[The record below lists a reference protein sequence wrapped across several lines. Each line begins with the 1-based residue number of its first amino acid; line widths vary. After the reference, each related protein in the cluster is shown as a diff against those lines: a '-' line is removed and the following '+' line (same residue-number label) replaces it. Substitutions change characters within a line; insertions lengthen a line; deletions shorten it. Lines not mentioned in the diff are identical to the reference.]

1 MDMELELDSLVQWIT
16 VFTIVFGAFNYAII
30 RPLKLA
36 IDDLRSIIA
45 EVKKDTEEGRKE
57 RHMMEVKLAKV
68 EDAAK
73 SAHHRIDTL
82 EQKN

>member
-1 MDMELELDSLVQWIT
+1 MDIEFEVNELVQWIT
-16 VFTIVFGAFNYAII
+16 VFSTVFGVFNYAVI

-36 IDDLRSIIA
+36 IDDLRSMIA

-57 RHMMEVKLAKV
+57 RHMIEVKLAKV
-68 EDAAK
+68 EDSAK

-82 EQKN
+82 EQRS